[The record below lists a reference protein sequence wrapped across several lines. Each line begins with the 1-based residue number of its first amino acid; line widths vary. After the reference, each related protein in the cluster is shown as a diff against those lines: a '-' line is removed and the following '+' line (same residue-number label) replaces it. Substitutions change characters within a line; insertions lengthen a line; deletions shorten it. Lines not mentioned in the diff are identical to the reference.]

1 MTDTRDPIDIFATL
15 EAQEPEELQVIVKSL
30 LCLGAEHWQHDYV
43 LDAKDKPPTWL
54 QTTYKHLHDLHQGHF
69 GAKFPKEYLNNLPD
83 SKRLHAPMS
92 WEDVSSLTHKAL
104 RTMFR
109 MPDYSCGSV
118 FYPSA
123 LHLWLRSGDPRKSYT
138 SCFLRMLWSDR
149 QAAEWTLADLARAPS
164 KERALITRVKDALP
178 LGDVEEIAR
187 IYRSL
192 EHPIQEHTFWGR
204 VGMLAAW
211 LQEPETLATREQ
223 FGAQEDRPVGKRHGI
238 KWGLV
243 TRLPSLVWRLMG
255 YNGQGRGW
263 FDVPGREWGVVLDR
277 IAQETGVYLW
287 NVEPLESAKAR
298 GPATSG
304 TLPGAGEPGELYLSD
319 FAEESLE

>member
-1 MTDTRDPIDIFATL
+1 MTDTQDPIDIFATL

-54 QTTYKHLHDLHQGHF
+54 QTAYKHLHDLHQGRF
-69 GAKFPKEYLNNLPD
+69 GAKFHKEYLNNLPD

-92 WEDVSSLTHKAL
+92 WEDVSSLTHKAI

-138 SCFLRMLWSDR
+138 SCFLRMLWSDQ
-149 QAAEWTLADLARAPS
+149 QAVEWTLADLTRAPS
-164 KERALITRVKDALP
+164 KERALIARVKDALP

-192 EHPIQEHTFWGR
+192 ERPIQEHTFWGR
-204 VGMLAAW
+204 VGILEAW

-243 TRLPSLVWRLMG
+243 TRLPSLVRRLME

-263 FDVPGREWGVVLDR
+263 FDVPGREWGAVLDR

-287 NVEPLESAKAR
+287 TVEPLEAAKAR